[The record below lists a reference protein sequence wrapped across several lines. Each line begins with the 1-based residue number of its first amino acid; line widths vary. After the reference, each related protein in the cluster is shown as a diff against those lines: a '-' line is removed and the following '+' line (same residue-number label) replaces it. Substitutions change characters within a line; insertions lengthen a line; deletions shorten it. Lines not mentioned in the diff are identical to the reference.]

1 MRSLEVDDDGRH
13 SELIE
18 AERTGAVP
26 RLVATP
32 PGPGSLE
39 LRARQKKVA
48 WSGAL
53 DTMPIAVKRKHGSTI
68 EDVDGNLLIDMLS
81 GWGATNVGATHP
93 EVLAAAIDALRD
105 YGQEIPD
112 YIGSPLV
119 VELAE
124 TLVRIAPEPLARVTF
139 EISGT
144 EAVESAMKFMRAK
157 TGRPF
162 VLTFLGQ
169 YHGESYGAQA
179 VGSQASGY
187 SRFMRELNNGYVH
200 VPYPNPYRCP
210 FHAVEAECDGVCVI
224 EYIREQLLPYLVA
237 PDRIAG
243 VMIEPIAGEAGVW
256 IPPDPFWPALR
267 ELCEEHDWLLC
278 DDEAQTGMGRCGTM
292 FAAGIWDLHPDLMVL
307 AKGLSGGILPI
318 AACLGS
324 EAVMGDTEV
333 YAGGTYAWFP
343 PSCSAALKGIEILE
357 RGDALANCMRL
368 EAIARQRL
376 EPLAERHAIVGQ
388 ARVKGLYIAVEF
400 VKDKSSKTK
409 AIQEARAVHMACL
422 RRGIVDIYD
431 RGMNVV
437 RWQPALTM
445 PEDMFVRACDIL
457 EEAIAEVEP
466 G

>member
-1 MRSLEVDDDGRH
+1 MSDDGRH
-13 SELIE
+13 EDLRR
-18 AERTGAVP
+18 AETEGEVP
-26 RLVATP
+26 RIRQEP
-32 PGPGSLE
+32 PGSASRSLS
-39 LRARQKKVA
+39 ARQSRVA

-53 DTMPIAVKRKHGSTI
+53 ETMPVGVRRKHGSTI
-68 EDVDGNLLIDMLS
+68 EDLDGNLLIDMLT

-112 YIGSPLV
+112 YITAPLV

-124 TLVRIAPEPLARVTF
+124 KLVEISPEPLTRVTF

-157 TGRPF
+157 TERPF
-162 VLTFLGQ
+162 ILTFLGQ

-179 VGSQASGY
+179 VGSQSSGY
-187 SRFMRELNNGYVH
+187 SRFMRELNTGYVH

-210 FHAVEAECDGVCVI
+210 FHATPAECDGVCVI
-224 EYIREQLLPYLVA
+224 EYVREQVLPYLVA

-256 IPPDPFWPALR
+256 IPPDPFWPALLDLCR
-267 ELCEEHDWLLC
+267 EFGWLWC
-278 DDEAQTGMGRCGTM
+278 ADEAQTLFGRCGPM
-292 FAAGIWDLHPDLMVL
+292 FACELWDLHPDLMVL
-307 AKGLSGGILPI
+307 AKALSGGVLPI

-324 EAVMGDTEV
+324 EGVIGDTEV
-333 YAGGTYAWFP
+333 YAGGTYSWFP
-343 PSCSAALKGIEILE
+343 PSCAAALKGIEVLRRDGLLE
-357 RGDALANCMRL
+357 RARKL
-368 EAIARQRL
+368 EAIAVDRL
-376 EPLAERHAIVGQ
+376 GGLVERHEIVGD
-388 ARVKGLYIAVEF
+388 ARVKGLYIAIEF
-400 VKDKSSKTK
+400 VTDKATK
-409 AIQEARAVHMACL
+409 RRAVEAARAVHFGCL

-457 EEAIAEVEP
+457 EDSIDEVERTAI

>member
-1 MRSLEVDDDGRH
+1 MTPEMSDDGRH
-13 SELIE
+13 DDLIE

-26 RLVATP
+26 RIIQPP
-32 PGPGSLE
+32 PGPASMALH
-39 LRARQKKVA
+39 RRQEKVA

-53 DTMPIAVKRKHGSTI
+53 DTMPVAVKRKRSSTI
-68 EDVDGNLLIDMLS
+68 EDADGNLLIDMLS
-81 GWGATNVGATHP
+81 GWGATNVGATDP
-93 EVLAAAIDALRD
+93 EVLEVAIDALRD
-105 YGQEIPD
+105 YGQEIAD
-112 YIGSPLV
+112 YISAPLI

-124 TLVRIAPEPLARVTF
+124 KLVQIAPDPLARVTF

-157 TGRPF
+157 TERPF

-210 FHAVEAECDGVCVI
+210 FHAIEAECDGVCVI
-224 EYIREQLLPYLVA
+224 DYLREQILPYLVTA
-237 PDRIAG
+237 DRIAG

-267 ELCEEHDWLLC
+267 ALCEEHGWLLC

-292 FAAGIWDLHPDLMVL
+292 FASEIWDLHPDLMVL
-307 AKGLSGGILPI
+307 AKGLSGGVLPI

-324 EAVMGDTEV
+324 AEVMGDSDV

-343 PSCSAALKGIEILE
+343 PSCAAALKGIEILE
-357 RGDALANCMRL
+357 RGDALANCRAL
-368 EAIARQRL
+368 EAIGRARL
-376 EPLAERHAIVGQ
+376 EPLAQNHAIVGDV
-388 ARVKGLYIAVEF
+388 RIKGMYIAVEF
-400 VKDKSSKTK
+400 VKDRSSKEK
-409 AIQEARAVHMACL
+409 AVDEARAVHLGCL
-422 RRGIVDIYD
+422 RRGLVDIYD

-445 PEDMFVRACDIL
+445 PPDMFERACDIL
-457 EEAIAEVEP
+457 AESIAELDAA
-466 G
+466 